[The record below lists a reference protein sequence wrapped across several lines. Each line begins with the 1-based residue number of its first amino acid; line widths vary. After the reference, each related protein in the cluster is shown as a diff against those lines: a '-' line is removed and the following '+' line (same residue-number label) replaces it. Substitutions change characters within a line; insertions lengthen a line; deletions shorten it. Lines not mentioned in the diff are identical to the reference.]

1 MIFNDYRLC
10 MYRHAFQKSK
20 GQKTLIPR
28 LENGKKKKGT
38 KTATA
43 IIIDLDEHRQQ
54 RQSND
59 KGGRK
64 PPALCRKSE
73 ARIIEIWRPYSEVA
87 KTLYHIDSVTYAFS
101 PLTKGGKEKK
111 RVKQVTRI

>member
-1 MIFNDYRLC
+1 MTTDSVCTDTHSRRARDRKRSYPGL
-10 MYRHAFQKSK
+10 
-20 GQKTLIPR
+20 KTA
-28 LENGKKKKGT
+28 KKKKGT
-38 KTATA
+38 KTTATA